1 MWGGASACGV
11 RRADVEAA
19 AGVVH
24 GGCAT
29 FARVRLVS
37 GGENNETYFTCH
49 AKQVKLRVKRAAN
62 IEEYIL
68 APGTWDGA
76 QRQDGI
82 MGYTVNKEPSALFMW
97 MCYLV

>member
-1 MWGGASACGV
+1 MWGGASACVCAAPMLRLPPASCTVGV
-11 RRADVEAA
+11 LPLLVCD
-19 AGVVH
+19 
-24 GGCAT
+24 
-29 FARVRLVS
+29 RLVS

-68 APGTWDGA
+68 APGIWDGA

-82 MGYTVNKEPSALFMW
+82 MGYKEPSSLFMG